1 MWRSRVSPVADVRWA
16 GAPAASRPA
25 THGLACAAQTP
36 AIPKE
41 PEESGPTILIGCRL
55 ATRTAARDR
64 TRCESSSAPA
74 AWRSG
79 TVV

>member
-41 PEESGPTILIGCRL
+41 PEEWTLPILIG
-55 ATRTAARDR
+55 
-64 TRCESSSAPA
+64 SP
-74 AWRSG
+74 WW
-79 TVV
+79 